1 MALDTNTV
9 IDRIMGR
16 AAARSLVADQADIS
30 TGVEADI
37 DDVSSFSVYI
47 KTEGQVNVEIELS
60 PDGTNWYKPG
70 DADSTPD
77 ESPVQFNDAGTEIIS
92 MAYDA
97 DRIRLTG
104 SNTTAVTV
112 QIKEVV

>member
-16 AAARSLVADQADIS
+16 AAARSQIADQADIS
-30 TGVEADI
+30 GGVEADV
-37 DDVSSFSVYI
+37 DDVSSFSVFL
-47 KTEGQVNVEIELS
+47 KTEGAVNIEIELS

-77 ESPVQFNDAGTEIIS
+77 ESPVQFNDAGTEIIH

-97 DRIRLTG
+97 DKIRLTG
-104 SNTTAVTV
+104 SNATAVTA